1 MRTSYDNH
9 GRLVWWIDLG
19 RLDMPRLRELPVIES
34 FRAMVWF
41 SHAVMYD
48 DMAQGNGMVMC
59 ETLGRSMWPDA
70 PLRTR
75 RSLASP
81 PRRLALISCPFHP

>member
-9 GRLVWWIDLG
+9 GRLVWWVDLG

-48 DMAQGNGMVMC
+48 DKAQGNGMVMC
-59 ETLGRSMWPDA
+59 ETLGRSVSPDA
-70 PLRTR
+70 HSERADLC
-75 RSLASP
+75 LAT
-81 PRRLALISCPFHP
+81 